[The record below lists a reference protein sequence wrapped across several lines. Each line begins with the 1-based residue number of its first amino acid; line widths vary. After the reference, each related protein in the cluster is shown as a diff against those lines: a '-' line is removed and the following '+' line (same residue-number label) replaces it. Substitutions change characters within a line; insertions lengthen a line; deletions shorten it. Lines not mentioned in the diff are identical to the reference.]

1 MKLSGGAVDPLP
13 RAEEADYARGTT
25 FHAEPSSVDAGIAHV
40 RDAVMPALEG
50 IEGFIGLSLL
60 ADRSTGRCIATSA
73 WQSEET
79 MRASAEAIRPVRDR
93 AAEMFGGN
101 AEIRGQR

>member
-1 MKLSGGAVDPLP
+1 MKLSGGAVETLP

-60 ADRSTGRCIATSA
+60 ADRSTGSGASSPEPGPATGPVPRP
-73 WQSEET
+73 
-79 MRASAEAIRPVRDR
+79 RAGTASPC
-93 AAEMFGGN
+93 
-101 AEIRGQR
+101 

>member
-40 RDAVMPALEG
+40 RDALMPALEG

-60 ADRSTGRCIATSA
+60 PTGRPAA
-73 WQSEET
+73 ALPL
-79 MRASAEAIRPVRDR
+79 ASN
-93 AAEMFGGN
+93 FGDN
-101 AEIRGQR
+101 THWASSSC